1 MNIYKIL
8 SSKERQK
15 ILEDVLYKERA
26 FRVSEVASRLNLSKG
41 LVSGFFNLL
50 TNEGI
55 LRKDGTDFTVRDN
68 FCVSALK
75 ILLNFNSVKANIFQK
90 YKLVIG
96 AGFFGSF
103 VKGDNTE
110 ESDIDLYI
118 LVEDSTEN
126 NLAKITKE
134 LKKENSKI
142 SPLYLTGEKINE
154 LKDND
159 PVFYH
164 SLVFGSIRIYG
175 KGIDEF

>member
-8 SSKERQK
+8 SSKERQG
-15 ILEDVLYKERA
+15 ILEDILYKEKA
-26 FRVSEVASRLNLSKG
+26 LRVNEVASRLNLSKG

-50 TNEGI
+50 ATEGI
-55 LRKDGTDFTVRDN
+55 LRKDGNEFRVQDN
-68 FCVSALK
+68 LCVSAIK
-75 ILLNFNSVKANIFQK
+75 ILLNFTGFNPNIFRK
-90 YKLVIG
+90 YKFVIG

-118 LVEDSTEN
+118 LIEDTTEN

-142 SPLYLTGEKINE
+142 NPLYLTQEKIND
-154 LKDND
+154 LNDND